1 MIIFKVFFILSFLSY
16 SINVFSGTVL
26 PPHPIETIAGGEESC
41 IDSNNSKCKPWVV
54 NIHAKDE
61 SGKYIFSCSGSLI
74 SPSYILTASHCKGD
88 LENIK
93 TYSIE
98 NYEKRV
104 IGTASYR
111 NFIRYP
117 IASDFAIIK
126 LDNPTNLANYGHVR
140 RFFNY
145 DEAYEKIDKDYYNA
159 SIYGYGNLGIEPT
172 TGKQTKN
179 TEEKQQRADV
189 NIVTNAIDYKQNY
202 GLLIKEN
209 EDLKPGIAQSGDS
222 GGPVIWHDT
231 IIGVASTTNDTL
243 KVKDS
248 NKVRPFFFASDVTG
262 KYEPDVTGKH
272 FDTPLSRKITR
283 GSWFSQY
290 MKKIWIE
297 NPDWGAKLSKRRKS
311 IPVEGFG
318 RPFSEIKLRY
328 SINHE
333 DEKNTKCK
341 VGVNSKWKCDIPY
354 DNYFT
359 KKIKENNEYEIT
371 ITAEE
376 LKKGDTSWESDT
388 IKAKIPNTEQEF
400 DIIYPTDKSI
410 VLTKKFTIRGYA
422 APGSEITLSLSANP
436 KYGDEVYTQDKLCA
450 GLNNN
455 ELIKTGENGLWSC
468 SINTDIN
475 LENLG
480 KDDNYNIN
488 AEQEYKKP
496 KKSKHKEI
504 KDQVSISLK
513 PEDYSTLNVGQNENR
528 KGNIYRK
535 ILEYNVDYAKNAK
548 LVCIF
553 DGKNSNCKNNPR
565 GKDNFHL
572 RNLFASKKDFNS
584 GKNPFLDISA
594 IQKLENV
601 DPSDPKLW
609 YSHSFEYEGGY
620 FMPSFNKEYPMESP
634 TKISPIDIQNK
645 KFTGFGGDD
654 QRYTL
659 SNDDILLP
667 SEYSICMKKSS
678 QSPSNSPQCNSDDK
692 DKDIYVKIPLEN
704 GKYFSEIPIKYSD
717 YGKRHDFPNWSL
729 SLPSELK
736 DGVYY
741 IELTDR
747 FRPQGLNIEP
757 HLWSDFLPKAY
768 FEIETP
774 EVGITNPENISDTV
788 TTVSGTA
795 SIPGETVNVRKRKL
809 TLSRG
814 ASGGDTADIFPD
826 TICENAVVSD
836 NGDWGCRTPV
846 TFTEGTYE
854 LTAEL
859 MKDNKVVATNTEVV
873 TVEEKEPEEDEPE
886 IDNTANSPPIDPD
899 GGLISL
905 FGLFS
910 AAATA
915 AGAAAGLVFDL
926 AGAASGAVLGAIS
939 TIAGL
944 TIPHWGLNI
953 DTSKLRGGETY
964 KLVIQET
971 KDGNKIGAPIEW
983 HFTMPMR
990 ITEPQKNAHY
1000 RINSGISIQG
1010 EGTPGQLILIAS
1022 SKSFLPPKE
1031 TVLPPSSGTLIC
1043 QTKVDANGKWVC
1055 PNNPVMTAK
1064 QEGIFSLYAA
1074 QYQELHSKDL
1084 TTTHYKRTSE
1094 VSRQYE
1100 ITQTRISITA
1110 PKQNAEFHRK
1120 PFDIAGIGEPG
1131 AQIHIGKNGNN
1142 KACDTT
1148 VTASGTW
1155 SCGPYLFGKGK
1166 FTVSAEQFI
1175 SHELHSTAQVSYKIQ
1190 PANGASSLIYLHFN
1204 HHSKY

>member
-1 MIIFKVFFILSFLSY
+1 MIIFKVFFILSLLSY

-41 IDSNNSKCKPWVV
+41 IDSKDSKCKPWVV
-54 NIHAKDE
+54 NIRLENE
-61 SGKYIFSCSGSLI
+61 SGKHITSCSGSLI
-74 SPSYILTASHCKGD
+74 SPSYVLTAAHCQGD
-88 LENIK
+88 SKIIK
-93 TYSIE
+93 TYSIV
-98 NYEKRV
+98 NYKKKV
-104 IGTASYR
+104 IGTASYQ
-111 NFIRYP
+111 NFVPY
-117 IASDFAIIK
+117 SDSEGKFAEFAEFAIIK
-126 LDNPTNLANYGHVR
+126 LDKPTTLNNYGHVR
-140 RFFNY
+140 RFFDY
-145 DEAYEKIDKDYYNA
+145 DEAYEKIDKNYYNA
-159 SIYGYGNLGIEPT
+159 SVYGYGRLGIDPK
-172 TGKQTKN
+172 TGNQIKN
-179 TEEKQQRADV
+179 TEKKQRRADV
-189 NIVTNAIDYKQNY
+189 NIVTYAIDYELNH

-209 EDLKPGIAQSGDS
+209 KDLKPGVIQPGDS
-222 GGPVIWHDT
+222 GGPIIWHDT
-231 IIGVASTTNDTL
+231 IIGVASTGRTTL
-243 KVKDS
+243 KDS
-248 NKVRPFFFASDVTG
+248 NKSRPFFFASDVTG
-262 KYEPDVTGKH
+262 KYLDNNFIGKRN
-272 FDTPLSRKITR
+272 L
-283 GSWFSQY
+283 GSWFSQN
-290 MKKIWIE
+290 MKKIWID
-297 NPDWGAKLSKRRKS
+297 NPDWGEKLSRRRKS

-318 RPFSEIKLRY
+318 RPSSEINLRY
-328 SINHE
+328 SIDHK
-333 DEKNTKCK
+333 DEENTKCPVDK
-341 VGVNSKWKCDIPY
+341 NGTWKCDIPY
-354 DNYFT
+354 DTYFT
-359 KKIKENNEYEIT
+359 ETVSEGKEYVIT

-376 LKKGDTSWESDT
+376 FNKGDASWESDT
-388 IKAKIPNTEQEF
+388 ITATIPNAEQEIS
-400 DIIYPTDKSI
+400 IIYPSDKSI
-410 VLTKKFTIRGYA
+410 VLTKNFTIRGYA
-422 APGSEITLSLSANP
+422 APGSEIILKLIANP

-475 LENLG
+475 LENSG

-496 KKSKHKEI
+496 KKSKRKEI

-513 PEDYSTLNVGQNENR
+513 PEDYSTLNVEPNKNR

-535 ILEYNVDYAKNAK
+535 ILEYNVYYANNAK

-565 GKDNFHL
+565 VKDNFHL

-620 FMPSFNKEYPMESP
+620 LMPSFNKEYPMESP

-678 QSPSNSPQCNSDDK
+678 QSPSNSPQCNRDDK

-741 IELTDR
+741 IEIMDR
-747 FRPQGLNIEP
+747 IIPQGLNIEP
-757 HLWSDFLPKAY
+757 HIWNGGLPKAY
-768 FEIETP
+768 FEIGP
-774 EVGITNPENISDTV
+774 LDVDITNPANTSDTV

-814 ASGGDTADIFPD
+814 ASGGDTADTFPD

-846 TFTEGTYE
+846 IFTEGTYE

-859 MKDNKVVATNTEVV
+859 MKDNKVVATKTEVV

-886 IDNTANSPPIDPD
+886 IDNPANSPPIDPD

-926 AGAASGAVLGAIS
+926 AGAASGAVLGAVS

-953 DTSKLRGGETY
+953 DTSKLHGGEAY

-971 KDGNKIGAPIEW
+971 KDGKKIGAPIEW

-1000 RINSGISIQG
+1000 RINNGISIQG

-1022 SKSFLPPKE
+1022 SKLFLPPKE

-1043 QTKVDANGKWVC
+1043 QTKVDTNGKWVC

-1064 QEGIFSLYAA
+1064 QAGIFSLYAA

-1084 TTTHYKRTSE
+1084 PTTHYKRTSE

-1110 PKQNAEFHRK
+1110 PKQNAKFHRK

-1131 AQIHIGKNGNN
+1131 AHIHIGKNGNN

-1148 VTASGTW
+1148 VTASGKW